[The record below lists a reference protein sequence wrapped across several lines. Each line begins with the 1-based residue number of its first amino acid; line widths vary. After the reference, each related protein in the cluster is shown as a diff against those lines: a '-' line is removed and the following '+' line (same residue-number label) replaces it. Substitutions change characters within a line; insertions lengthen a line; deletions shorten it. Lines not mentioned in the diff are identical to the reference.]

1 MKSIL
6 ATVWEIEQKKKDPLS
21 KGNTI
26 KEREIIFKSNDGW
39 KTSLTQSDITLS
51 KLWEI
56 VKDREAWHAAIHG
69 VTKSQTKL
77 SNWTTTKN
85 MTFVQLLNPGHILG
99 IDTTSSQH
107 HSSLKTAE
115 KVHVMPRR

>member
-1 MKSIL
+1 MFFHIGEVSYEMKSIL
-6 ATVWEIEQKKKDPLS
+6 VSVWEIEQKKKDPLS

-56 VKDREAWHAAIHG
+56 VKDREAWHAAVQG
-69 VTKSQTKL
+69 VVKSQRQL
-77 SNWTTTKN
+77 SN
-85 MTFVQLLNPGHILG
+85 
-99 IDTTSSQH
+99 
-107 HSSLKTAE
+107 
-115 KVHVMPRR
+115 

>member
-39 KTSLTQSDITLS
+39 KTSLTQSDMTSS
-51 KLWEI
+51 KLREI
-56 VKDREAWHAAIHG
+56 VKDREAWHAAVQG
-69 VTKSQTKL
+69 VVKSQRQL
-77 SNWTTTKN
+77 SN
-85 MTFVQLLNPGHILG
+85 
-99 IDTTSSQH
+99 
-107 HSSLKTAE
+107 
-115 KVHVMPRR
+115 